1 MTDEPLTDAELQQI
15 TGERTLRKRVAWLVS
30 RGVPFRFGGRE
41 IAVSR
46 AVAAE
51 LPQWRSVEPKGP
63 RLDLVR

>member
-1 MTDEPLTDAELQQI
+1 MTDTLSDAELLQI

-41 IAVSR
+41 VAVSR

-51 LPQWRSVEPKGP
+51 LPQWRVVEPQGP